1 MTRESEDLVLRV
13 NLPKILVSLT
23 VACVLSACEMRMPTG
38 GSRDGG
44 VAPAAFVAPEV
55 VVPVETA
62 PLTRGNIAT
71 YFETTSRVEAE
82 RKVDVAA
89 KTTARCRTLDVE
101 VGDEVKQGQV
111 LADLERDEAEAT
123 YAQTEVTVR
132 QNKTT
137 YELAREQFEDG
148 LGPKV
153 EMDNARFAY
162 EQSLATLETQRIQ
175 LENLT
180 IRAPISGIVTQ
191 RDIQP
196 GMLVSNG
203 FLAFRI
209 VDPSSYILTIS
220 PPERE
225 MARLQIGQV
234 AKVSIDA
241 LRGRQFDARIRRIN
255 PSVDPISGTIKV
267 VLDFDEDV
275 RKSLHESAF
284 ARVKLVMATLQNV
297 LLAPKDAIIDE
308 EGRQYAFLARPKD
321 ASETGT
327 PAEAPD
333 GPAVDAEYIADRVEV
348 RTGLEDSD
356 RIQVISGLEEGAI
369 LITNG
374 QHTLKPGTQVRITNL
389 HDEVWQNAALSA
401 DEALAAATTRRE
413 EGAAR
418 EKAARA
424 ARAAGG
430 PR

>member
-1 MTRESEDLVLRV
+1 MSVRLVCHSAL
-13 NLPKILVSLT
+13 LAAI
-23 VACVLSACEMRMPTG
+23 AAAGIACEVRMPGSGTPG
-38 GSRDGG
+38 GN
-44 VAPAAFVAPEV
+44 VAPATFINPEV
-55 VVPVETA
+55 IVPVETA
-62 PLTRGNIAT
+62 PLKRGNIAT

-89 KTTARCRTLDVE
+89 KATARCAKLLVE
-101 VGDEVKQGQV
+101 VGDAVTQGQI
-111 LADLERDEAEAT
+111 LAELERDEMEAA
-123 YAQTEVTVR
+123 YAQSDVLVR
-132 QNKTT
+132 QNKTA
-137 YELAREQFEDG
+137 YDLAREQYESG

-153 EMDNARFAY
+153 EMDNARYAY

-180 IRAPISGIVTQ
+180 IRAPIAGIVTQ

-196 GMLVSNG
+196 GMLVSSG

-225 MARLQIGQV
+225 LPRLEVGQV
-234 AKVSIDA
+234 AKVTIDA

-297 LLAPKDAIIDE
+297 LLAPKEAVVDE
-308 EGRQYAFLARPKD
+308 EGRQYMFLAKPK
-321 ASETGT
+321 AETGDSQ
-327 PAEAPD
+327 PSPD
-333 GPAVDAEYIADRVEV
+333 TEYIAERVEV

-356 RIQVISGLEEGAI
+356 RIQVISGVTDGDI
-369 LITNG
+369 VITNG
-374 QHTLKPGTQVRITNL
+374 QHTLKPGTRVRITNL
-389 HDEVWQNAALSA
+389 HDEIWRNAGLSA
-401 DEALAAATTRRE
+401 DDALAAARQRRE
-413 EGAAR
+413 EGAAKTKAER
-418 EKAARA
+418 EAHATRGA
-424 ARAAGG
+424 N
-430 PR
+430 